1 MPSLKDMRGQA
12 KEAGLMKLDKLIAAR
27 QHIPDCPIPIPI
39 PELCQRY
46 EKLYTGCINDVLR
59 EYTLLNQNLPSDI
72 MPLRDE
78 MTLCGEAFTVKSAP
92 NVMIEGEMTFR
103 AQMLDDFKPNGVVV
117 WDTSEDTEASL
128 WGGVMTATA
137 MTKGIRGAVIAGGI
151 RDTKQI
157 LEQKF
162 PIFYKYR
169 TSNGSL
175 GRCMITH
182 YQVPVRIGKVTVR
195 PGDIIFG
202 DIDGVLCIPRE
213 IAYQVLLRA
222 EGIEKNE
229 VDIFSWVRQ
238 GDTISE
244 IIDKGG
250 YF

>member
-1 MPSLKDMRGQA
+1 MKTRAQ
-12 KEAGLMKLDKLIAAR
+12 EAGLMDLSRLIETRQYIPSNKLA
-27 QHIPDCPIPIPI
+27 IPVR
-39 PELCQRY
+39 ELCERY
-46 EKLYTGCINDVLR
+46 EKLYTGCINDVMR
-59 EYTLLNQNLPSDI
+59 ELCLLEQNLPSDI

-78 MTLCGEAFTVKSAP
+78 MVVCGEAFTVKSAP

-103 AQMLDDFKPNGVVV
+103 AQMLDEMKPEGVVV
-117 WDTSEDTEASL
+117 WDTSEDADGSL

-137 MTKGIRGAVIAGGI
+137 ITKQVRGAVIAGGI

-162 PIFYKYR
+162 PVFYKYR

-182 YQVPVRIGKVTVR
+182 YQVPVKVGKVTVR

-202 DIDGVLCIPRE
+202 DIDGVVCVPRE
-213 IAYQVLLRA
+213 IACDVLLRA
-222 EGIEKNE
+222 EGIERNE
-229 VDIFSWVRQ
+229 IDIFSWVRQ
-238 GDTISE
+238 GDSIDE
-244 IIDKGG
+244 IIKKGG

>member
-1 MPSLKDMRGQA
+1 MPSLADMRTKA
-12 KEAGLMKLDKLIAAR
+12 KEAGLMKLDRLIATR
-27 QHIPDCPIPIPI
+27 QRIPDCPLRIPIR
-39 PELCQRY
+39 ELCERY
-46 EKLYTGCINDVLR
+46 EKLYTGAINDVMR
-59 EYTLLNQNLPSDI
+59 ELTLLDQNLPNDI
-72 MPLRDE
+72 MPLRDH
-78 MTLCGEAFTVKSAP
+78 MTVCGEAFTVKSAP

-103 AQMLDDFKPNGVVV
+103 AQMLDDFKPEGVVV
-117 WDTSEDTEASL
+117 WDTSADVEASL

-137 MTKGIRGAVIAGGI
+137 KTKGIRGAVIAGGI

-157 LEQKF
+157 LEQDF
-162 PIFYKYR
+162 PVFYRYR

-182 YQVPVRIGKVTVR
+182 YQVPIKVGKVTVR
-195 PGDIIFG
+195 PGDISFG

-213 IAYQVLLRA
+213 IACDVLERA

-229 VDIFSWVRQ
+229 TDIFSWVRQ

-244 IIDKGG
+244 IIEKGG

>member
-1 MPSLKDMRGQA
+1 MPSLANMRTKA
-12 KEAGLMKLDKLIAAR
+12 KEAGLMKLDKLIAKR
-27 QHIPDCPIPIPI
+27 QSVPTNEFPIPVK
-39 PELCQRY
+39 ELCERF
-46 EKLYTGCINDVLR
+46 EKLYTGCVNDVMR
-59 EYTLLNQNLPSDI
+59 EACLLDQNLPH
-72 MPLRDE
+72 
-78 MTLCGEAFTVKSAP
+78 CGEAFTVKSAP
-92 NVMIEGEMTFR
+92 NCMIEGEMTFR

-117 WDTSEDTEASL
+117 WDTSDDVEASL

-162 PIFYKYR
+162 PVFYKYR
-169 TSNGSL
+169 VSNGSL

-195 PGDIIFG
+195 PGDIIMG
-202 DIDGVLCIPRE
+202 DIDGVICIPRE
-213 IAYQVLLRA
+213 IAYEVLLRA
-222 EGIEKNE
+222 EGIERNE

>member
-1 MPSLKDMRGQA
+1 MRTKA
-12 KEAGLMKLDKLIAAR
+12 KEAGLMKLDRLIAKR
-27 QHIPDCPIPIPI
+27 QHIPTNEFPVPLK
-39 PELCQRY
+39 ELCERY
-46 EKLYTGCINDVLR
+46 EKLYTGCVNDVMR
-59 EYTLLNQNLPSDI
+59 ELTLLDQNLPHDI

-78 MTLCGEAFTVKSAP
+78 MTVCGEAFTVKSAP

-103 AQMLDDFKPNGVVV
+103 AQMLD
-117 WDTSEDTEASL
+117 AI
-128 WGGVMTATA
+128 
-137 MTKGIRGAVIAGGI
+137 TKGIRGAVIAGGI

-157 LEQKF
+157 LEQNF
-162 PIFYKYR
+162 PVFYKYR
-169 TSNGSL
+169 VSNGSL

-213 IAYQVLLRA
+213 IAYDVLLRA
-222 EGIEKNE
+222 EGIERNE
-229 VDIFSWVRQ
+229 VDIFSWVHQ